1 MSKTMNSNKKFQLT
15 ADIVNNLFT
24 KMQDE
29 INDLKN
35 KAQGW
40 KEAYEDFTEPLK
52 KENEKLKEENEKLK
66 NQLKEKHI
74 SSRTDLTRAKNVK
87 DFYEEKNEKLKEDVK
102 KLKDKNIR
110 IVQKCKKFRKER
122 DEFEEKLETANDVEL
137 SEKYENLKIH
147 FKTVQNNF
155 EDYKENQK
163 TNDTYQTDK
172 KAKEAIAK
180 IKKEQLKYKRLYD
193 KKCRDI
199 KKVKAELEEE
209 KNKEFDGIGA
219 DVLEQMGLFKFCCD
233 CGTHFEF
240 DGDSEFDY
248 ENNICLECKN

>member
-24 KMQDE
+24 KMQKQ
-29 INDLKN
+29 INS
-35 KAQGW
+35 
-40 KEAYEDFTEPLK
+40 LK
-52 KENEKLKEENEKLK
+52 KENEKLKKKIIEQKQSFD
-66 NQLKEKHI
+66 NQVERIIKDNAVEYKEQ
-74 SSRTDLTRAKNVK
+74 
-87 DFYEEKNEKLKEDVK
+87 KEIIQ

-110 IVQKCKKFRKER
+110 LVQKCKKYREER
-122 DEFEEKLETANDVEL
+122 DESEQKLETANDSEL

-147 FKTVQNNF
+147 FKMVQDNF

-163 TNDTYQTDK
+163 SNDTYQTDK

-209 KNKEFDGIGA
+209 KNKEYDGLGS
-219 DVLEQMGLFKFCCD
+219 DELEQMGLFKFCCD
-233 CGTHFEF
+233 CGTHFGYN
-240 DGDSEFDY
+240 GDEQFDY
-248 ENNICLECKN
+248 ENNICLECK

>member
-24 KMQDE
+24 KMQKQ
-29 INDLKN
+29 INS
-35 KAQGW
+35 
-40 KEAYEDFTEPLK
+40 LK
-52 KENEKLKEENEKLK
+52 KENEKLKKKIIEQKQSFD
-66 NQLKEKHI
+66 NQVERIIKDNAVEYKEQ
-74 SSRTDLTRAKNVK
+74 
-87 DFYEEKNEKLKEDVK
+87 KEIIQ

-110 IVQKCKKFRKER
+110 LVQKCKKYREER
-122 DEFEEKLETANDVEL
+122 DESEQKLETANDSEL

-147 FKTVQNNF
+147 FKMVQDNF

-163 TNDTYQTDK
+163 SNDTYQTDK

-209 KNKEFDGIGA
+209 KNKEYDGLGS
-219 DVLEQMGLFKFCCD
+219 DELEQMGLFKFCCD
-233 CGTHFEF
+233 CGAHFGYN
-240 DGDSEFDY
+240 GDEQFDY
-248 ENNICLECKN
+248 ENNICLECK